1 MARDDGTIRADELY
15 PVAAACGQS
24 AEQVRSFLRRM
35 VAQGSYTRTGAGQS
49 AVYSPTE
56 KGMAQMQSRLH
67 RAGLAYRQ
75 DAAGQGWD
83 GHWRIVAF
91 AVPEARRAAR
101 DDFRDFLI
109 ELGGA
114 AIQGGLYISPHP
126 WDGDVRREAERL
138 GLAEC
143 LTLTASDS
151 LEVGGVSDARTLA
164 ASLWP
169 LDEVAERYRRFVT
182 THSHVPDDLEDL
194 RRRKTRLA
202 DTEFL
207 PLTFG
212 MAVAYNECASIDPYL
227 PPELL
232 PRPWPGRAA
241 RNLIVRYR
249 RLALM
254 LRAEAGPPALFRL
267 FDKMILQELR

>member
-1 MARDDGTIRADELY
+1 MAHDDGTILAEELY

-24 AEQVRSFLRRM
+24 TEQVRSFLRRM
-35 VAQGSYTRTGAGQS
+35 VTQGSFTRTGSGQS
-49 AVYSPTE
+49 AVYRATE
-56 KGMAQMQSRLH
+56 KGLAQMASRLQ

-91 AVPEARRAAR
+91 AVPEAQRSAR
-101 DDFRDFLI
+101 DDLRDFLL

-126 WDGDVRREAERL
+126 WDDDVRREALRL
-138 GLAEC
+138 GLAEH
-143 LTLTASDS
+143 LTLAASDS
-151 LEVGGVSDARTLA
+151 LEVGGVRDARALA
-164 ASLWP
+164 ATLWP
-169 LDEVAERYRRFVT
+169 LDEVADRYRRFVAR
-182 THSHVPDDLEDL
+182 HSHVPDDLEAM
-194 RRRKTRLA
+194 RRSKTRLA
-202 DTEFL
+202 DAEFL

-254 LRAEAGPPALFRL
+254 LRAEAAPPALFRL
-267 FDKMILQELR
+267 FDKMILDELR